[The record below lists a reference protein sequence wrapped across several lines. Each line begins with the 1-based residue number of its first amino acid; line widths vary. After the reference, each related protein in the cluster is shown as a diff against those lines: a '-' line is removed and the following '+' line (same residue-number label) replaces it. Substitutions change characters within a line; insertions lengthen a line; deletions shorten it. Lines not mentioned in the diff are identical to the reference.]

1 MRWWTLVVT
10 GASMLMNSVMEE
22 KANKVLEVL
31 MSSASST
38 EILAG
43 KVLGVAALTGTVL
56 LAWGAMGVAGF
67 AALIPEIG
75 ADVASV
81 LMTDGLLI
89 YLFAY
94 LAGGYLMYAV
104 IFAAIGAF
112 CETPR
117 EAQTLIGPI
126 MMILIV
132 PLLVMQLAMRSPDAM
147 VVKVLSWIPLFTPF
161 LMSARAPSG
170 PPLIEIIGTIA
181 AMALTVVI
189 VTWLAGRAF
198 RAGALSGI
206 KLDWKSLGRVLK
218 RDA

>member
-1 MRWWTLVVT
+1 
-10 GASMLMNSVMEE
+10 
-22 KANKVLEVL
+22 
-31 MSSASST
+31 
-38 EILAG
+38 
-43 KVLGVAALTGTVL
+43 
-56 LAWGAMGVAGF
+56 
-67 AALIPEIG
+67 
-75 ADVASV
+75 
-81 LMTDGLLI
+81 MTDGLLI